1 MSFPI
6 ERVRAQFPSLTI
18 TDGGTPRIYLDNP
31 AGTQVPQ
38 RVADAAAR
46 CLIETNANLGG
57 YFVTSRLAEETIESA
72 RTQMMHFLGAAST
85 REIIVGPSMTS
96 LTFRLSRALARRL
109 QPGDEIVVTRMDHDG
124 NISPWLAAAADRGL
138 TIKWLDY
145 DPQSWRIEPEALERV
160 LTPRTRIVA
169 LNYAS
174 NLTGSINDM
183 RALVARVHAAG
194 ALAYVDAVQFA
205 PHGFVDVAQLDC
217 DFLACS
223 SYKFFGPHLGIVYG
237 RESLLEDLEAY
248 KVRPATND
256 LPWRFELGTPQI
268 ELYAALGATIAYY
281 EWLGEAVG
289 AAGDARAKIRAAFS
303 ASIQWEDDLAQRLI
317 AGLQRLGNTTIFGIT
332 DPESAAHRVPT
343 VSFVHEHLS
352 TDEIAKALAE
362 RNIFVWSGNN
372 YALELVRS
380 LGLNEDAG
388 VVRIGAAHYNTPDE
402 IDRTL
407 EALEDYVRSR
417 TALSG
422 R

>member
-1 MSFPI
+1 MSFPV
-6 ERVRAQFPSLTI
+6 ERVRAEFPSLSI
-18 TDGGTPRIYLDNP
+18 TDGGRPRIYLDNP
-31 AGTQVPQ
+31 AGTQVPG
-38 RVADAAAR
+38 RVAEAAAR

-57 YFVTSRLAEETIESA
+57 YFVTSRLAEDAIETA
-72 RTQMMHFLGAAST
+72 RSRVMQFLGAAST

-96 LTFRLSRALARRL
+96 LTFRLSRALARRW

-138 TIKWLDY
+138 TVRWLDY
-145 DPQSWRIEPEALERV
+145 DRDSWRIEPEALDRA
-160 LTPRTRIVA
+160 LSRRTRLVA

-174 NLTGSINDM
+174 NLTGSINDV
-183 RALVARVHAAG
+183 RTLVKRIHDAG

-205 PHGFVDVAQLDC
+205 PHGYVDVAQLNC

-237 RESLLEDLEAY
+237 REALLEELEAY

-268 ELYAALGATIAYY
+268 ELFAALGAAIAYY
-281 EWLGEAVG
+281 EWLGEQLG
-289 AAGDARAKIRAAFS
+289 ATGDARAKIQAAF
-303 ASIQWEDDLAQRLI
+303 AGAVAWEESLAQRLI
-317 AGLQRLGNTTIFGIT
+317 AGLQRIGDLSIFGIT
-332 DPESAAHRVPT
+332 DPRQGAHRVPT
-343 VSFVHEHLS
+343 VSFVHERIS

-380 LGLNEDAG
+380 LGLNEEAG
-388 VVRIGAAHYNTPDE
+388 VVRIGAAHYNTPAE
-402 IDRTL
+402 IDVTL
-407 EALEDYVRSR
+407 EALEAYVRSR
-417 TALSG
+417 AALSN